1 MSPLS
6 IILTIIKMAEETNTM
21 ITEMKGTILKADI
34 NNQIMNA
41 TNILDILEDL

>member
-21 ITEMKGTILKADI
+21 ITEMKRTILKTDI